1 MLTAK
6 LQNPIVFADLTR
18 QLNDATE
25 QVRLTATMESP
36 YTGSTPE
43 ESEQY
48 YLYNVKM
55 GLWLNT
61 GHGAW
66 GTQAGLD
73 EDGMLV
79 SIYRKEGKTYIKTP
93 DIGHNTYWGWYEGSV
108 PKNSGA
114 AYY

>member
-1 MLTAK
+1 M
-6 LQNPIVFADLTR
+6 
-18 QLNDATE
+18 
-25 QVRLTATMESP
+25 
-36 YTGSTPE
+36 
-43 ESEQY
+43 
-48 YLYNVKM
+48 KM

-114 AYY
+114 AYYYEAEVAGENGSMYCDVPFTGVNHAEAVEIEEVKQSNLIAPCHHCPRSE